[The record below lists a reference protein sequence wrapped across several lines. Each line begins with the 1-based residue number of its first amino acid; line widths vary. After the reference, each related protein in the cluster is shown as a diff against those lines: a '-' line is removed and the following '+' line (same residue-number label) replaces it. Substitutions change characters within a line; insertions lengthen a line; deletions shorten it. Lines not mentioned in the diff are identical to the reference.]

1 MRTIISIL
9 LFTFLA
15 LVFANPAQADPPI
28 LLRPIDDVVVDEDP
42 GQVFIVD
49 LDNIFADPDG
59 RQIEFLLADVPRELN
74 MEIDRNNAL
83 LFNPDI
89 NYNLP
94 DGAQINVGARNA
106 RGEANDTQFRLVV
119 SPVNDRPVVVEE
131 IEDIDVNEDS
141 RLVVIADIDDV
152 FSDVDGDELTYNLL
166 GDVHELNIEIDE
178 DNLLFFEPDRDFN
191 IADGIEITISAED
204 PDGGI
209 VEDVFNLTVVP
220 INDAPIVLNPIDD
233 IVLDQDPGLFEI
245 ADLDDVFF
253 DVDGDELNFNFIDIP
268 EELNTQIDNDNIL
281 SINPDLDFNLPDGIE
296 ITVIAEDF
304 EGEIAEDVFWL
315 EIIPGNID
323 DWWVNEIE
331 DVEVDE
337 DSGETI
343 IADLDEVFIFLDGR
357 ELVYWINGAPEEMNM
372 EISENNILFINPDD
386 NYNLSN
392 GVDIT
397 VIGEDEGG
405 EQISDRFRLIIAPVN
420 DPPVVV
426 AQIEDR
432 VFNAD
437 PGRVEIVD
445 LVEVFDDI
453 DGDELWYST
462 EGDPD
467 DLNMEIDDDAILS
480 FEPEPR
486 FSIPEGVII
495 TVRAEDPDGSFAE
508 DRLVITI
515 REPELVEQVI
525 ELNQGWNLV
534 SLNIIPEDRY
544 WRGEEGPDVVLL
556 MAGIVDVLFIVKDEN
571 GLFYS
576 PRFNFNNIPFW
587 DLQEAYQIN
596 VLEECV
602 LIIEGIPIPL
612 DEEIQLEGGWNLLG
626 FAPNFE
632 LDASAPEFYVLS
644 PIIENV
650 LIAKDGMGRFMT
662 PEFRFS
668 NMPPWRPGQGYQVN
682 VDADVAFVYPPEQ
695 EEELAFAVKVNPAR
709 NRLLVST
716 GTNMSLLLNNISGNN
731 VQPGDRI
738 EAFNSKDVI
747 VGEGTIDLQNRCGLV
762 IWGDDDYTE
771 SIDGMQDGESFRLVL
786 SSGDQQIDIQVSDI
800 LTGSGLTYQKDEFTV
815 LNVTV
820 QPPLPEESYLSTA
833 YPNPFNSTTNFSYGI
848 PADANVSIQVFDIAG
863 SLIETLISNHQTGGH
878 HSAVWDAG
886 MNTSG
891 VYLVRIEAGQFNT
904 VTKVVLT
911 R

>member
-141 RLVVIADIDDV
+141 RLVVIANIDDV
-152 FSDVDGDELTYNLL
+152 FFDVDGDELTYNLL

-786 SSGDQQIDIQVSDI
+786 SSGYQQLHIHVTDI
-800 LTGSGLTYQKDEFTV
+800 LTGSGLTYRKDEFTV

-820 QPPLPEESYLSTA
+820 QPPLPEEFYLSTA
-833 YPNPFNSTTNFSYGI
+833 YPNPFNSTTKISYGL

>member
-632 LDASAPEFYVLS
+632 LVASSPEFYVLS

-650 LIAKDGMGRFMT
+650 LIAKDGLGRFMT

-695 EEELAFAVKVNPAR
+695 EEELASAVKLNTAM

-738 EAFNSKDVI
+738 EAFKSEDVV

-762 IWGDDDYTE
+762 IWGDDEYTE
-771 SIDGMQDGESFRLVL
+771 SIDGLQDGETFRLVL
-786 SSGDQQIDIQVSDI
+786 SSGYQQLHIHVTDI
-800 LTGSGLTYQKDEFTV
+800 LTGSGLTYRKDEFTV

-820 QPPLPEESYLSTA
+820 QPPLPEEFYLSTA
-833 YPNPFNSTTNFSYGI
+833 YPNPFNSTTKISYGL

-863 SLIETLISNHQTGGH
+863 SLIETIISNPQTGGH
-878 HSAVWDAG
+878 HSTVWDAG

>member
-632 LDASAPEFYVLS
+632 LVASSPEFYVLS

-650 LIAKDGMGRFMT
+650 LIAKDGLGRFMT

-771 SIDGMQDGESFRLVL
+771 SIDGM
-786 SSGDQQIDIQVSDI
+786 
-800 LTGSGLTYQKDEFTV
+800 
-815 LNVTV
+815 
-820 QPPLPEESYLSTA
+820 
-833 YPNPFNSTTNFSYGI
+833 
-848 PADANVSIQVFDIAG
+848 
-863 SLIETLISNHQTGGH
+863 
-878 HSAVWDAG
+878 
-886 MNTSG
+886 
-891 VYLVRIEAGQFNT
+891 
-904 VTKVVLT
+904 
-911 R
+911 